1 MRNKSKTMSEDNR
14 QSEQMEA
21 GRLNEG
27 GGGVPSEAGAA
38 SGRKTLWNKVYFENV
53 LDIGRW
59 YLGNTILIWIT

>member
-1 MRNKSKTMSEDNR
+1 MSEDNR

-53 LDIGRW
+53 LDIG
-59 YLGNTILIWIT
+59 T

>member
-27 GGGVPSEAGAA
+27 GGEVASETGAASEAGVA
-38 SGRKTLWNKVYFENV
+38 SGRNTVRIKVYFENV
-53 LDIGRW
+53 
-59 YLGNTILIWIT
+59 

>member
-1 MRNKSKTMSEDNR
+1 MSEDNHLY
-14 QSEQMEA
+14 EHMEA

-27 GGGVPSEAGAA
+27 GGGVASETGAA

-59 YLGNTILIWIT
+59 YLGNTILLWIT